1 MIKKNISACDSFKL
15 NLNECELL
23 NEEILVFPDPLP
35 LRGSVSDENSK
46 ETFLKRH
53 AQVCQAFC
61 MKLKNNGGMALKEPK
76 EWVDFLTSN
85 DLDEGYGVSEISV
98 SLKN

>member
-1 MIKKNISACDSFKL
+1 
-15 NLNECELL
+15 
-23 NEEILVFPDPLP
+23 
-35 LRGSVSDENSK
+35 
-46 ETFLKRH
+46 
-53 AQVCQAFC
+53 

-85 DLDEGYGVSEISV
+85 DLDEGYGVSEISI